1 MREGRWRGRISHI
14 ADRLSPIRSGHLR
27 YAIRDMRRRA
37 ARRLPALLSA
47 ALLTLAACSGVQTSS
62 YKLIGAPDLPP
73 TDPASVQILAHRP
86 LRPFVRLGQVRAE
99 PEGEAD
105 NTAIEQAL
113 QKEAAKMGADAIIVL
128 RQGERPIGFEISGFP
143 GSAEARREMGRVVVG
158 EAIHFRRE

>member
-1 MREGRWRGRISHI
+1 MRIG
-14 ADRLSPIRSGHLR
+14 DMP
-27 YAIRDMRRRA
+27 YAISDERRSHTR
-37 ARRLPALLSA
+37 RSRLPLTARSA
-47 ALLTLAACSGVQTSS
+47 ALGALLALAACSGVQTSS
-62 YKLIGAPDLPP
+62 YKLLGAPDLPP
-73 TDPASVQILAHRP
+73 TDPASVEILERRP

-113 QKEAAKMGADAIIVL
+113 QQEAAKLGADAVIVL
-128 RQGERPIGFEISGFP
+128 RQGERPVGFEISGFP